1 MADDWTTRVSA
12 RGQVALPEE
21 LRARLGWEPGTRLE
35 IRATPEGLLLVRIR
49 ACERKDEPDG
59 PDAGRTALRPGTARR
74 SPAEGMRGATPGGA
88 AVARKRWSPD

>member
-21 LRARLGWEPGTRLE
+21 LRARLGWKPGTRLE

-59 PDAGRTALRPGTARR
+59 PDAGRIVRHKTAPR
-74 SPAEGMRGATPGGA
+74 SPAETEPGSLRRG
-88 AVARKRWSPD
+88 